1 LRLGLWIPSG
11 MSKRAGPP
19 LFELLRERGES
30 PIHIEPGSR
39 PGTPGPT
46 AQTPARP
53 ASAAAPAEAPTGTP
67 KPKPE
72 QAPSRAREL
81 DSGIPW
87 STGGVTRAERS
98 AATFEDEPAQS
109 GEIKLSATKFYLG
122 IAVAL
127 VLIVGAWAAG
137 YKLGQREATQQL
149 AASVRYESVVVPP
162 RAVGS
167 STEQAPDRT
176 VEANPQRPTAEPT
189 RQAPAQQPAARPS
202 PLPANWALLADGL
215 RAADPRV
222 PGTNY
227 LELATLPA
235 DQAADALNFLA
246 GRGVRAIGV
255 PVDSGARA
263 GNNPSRYTLY
273 SLGLAVPSGQYSSTT
288 SERRDHE
295 RLVASIGAD
304 WMRDRRGGSNFSQ
317 TLWRR
322 YDP

>member
-1 LRLGLWIPSG
+1 

-19 LFELLRERGES
+19 LFELLRERGE
-30 PIHIEPGSR
+30 PPVNIEPGAQR
-39 PGTPGPT
+39 PAPEPT
-46 AQTPARP
+46 A
-53 ASAAAPAEAPTGTP
+53 APSPEP
-67 KPKPE
+67 KPKPTPRP
-72 QAPSRAREL
+72 APTRET

-98 AATFEDEPAQS
+98 AATFEDEPIQN
-109 GEIKLSATKFYLG
+109 GDFRISATKLYLA
-122 IAVAL
+122 IAIAL

-137 YKLGQREATQQL
+137 YQIGQREATEQL
-149 AASVRYESVVVPP
+149 AASVRDESVVVPP
-162 RAVGS
+162 RSMGDPQGS
-167 STEQAPDRT
+167 ESTPNSNSTQPTTSPVVSSEPQTQPKQAAP
-176 VEANPQRPTAEPT
+176 V
-189 RQAPAQQPAARPS
+189 RQA
-202 PLPANWALLADGL
+202 PLPANWVLLADGL
-215 RAADPRV
+215 RAGDPRI

-227 LELATLPA
+227 LELATLPRE
-235 DQAADALNFLA
+235 QAEDALNFLA

-255 PVDSGARA
+255 PVDSRGRD
-263 GNNPSRYTLY
+263 GNNPSRYTLI

>member
-1 LRLGLWIPSG
+1 

-30 PIHIEPGSR
+30 PINVEPGSR
-39 PGTPGPT
+39 QPAGDTEPV
-46 AQTPARP
+46 ASRAETPARS
-53 ASAAAPAEAPTGTP
+53 ASSS
-67 KPKPE
+67 
-72 QAPSRAREL
+72 APSARES

-87 STGGVTRAERS
+87 SGGGVTRAERS
-98 AATFEDEPAQS
+98 AATFEDEPVQS
-109 GEIKLSATKFYLG
+109 GEFRVSATRLYLCVA
-122 IAVAL
+122 IAL

-137 YKLGQREATQQL
+137 YRLGQREATRQL
-149 AASVRYESVVVPP
+149 AASVRDESVVVPP
-162 RAVGS
+162 RGAGVQEPE
-167 STEQAPDRT
+167 EQQI
-176 VEANPQRPTAEPT
+176 E
-189 RQAPAQQPAARPS
+189 APAGGPADAGASERSPPLASEARPAA
-202 PLPANWALLADGL
+202 LPADWVLLADRL
-215 RAADPRV
+215 RAGDPRI

-227 LELATLPA
+227 LELATLPRE
-235 DQAADALNFLA
+235 QAEDALNFLA

-255 PVDSGARA
+255 PVDSRARA
-263 GNNPSRYTLY
+263 DNNPSRYTLY

-295 RLVASIGAD
+295 RLVAAIGAD

>member
-1 LRLGLWIPSG
+1 

-30 PIHIEPGSR
+30 PINVEPGAR
-39 PGTPGPT
+39 NPGSEPAGGARSEATDPGMP
-46 AQTPARP
+46 PRSGGK
-53 ASAAAPAEAPTGTP
+53 AS
-67 KPKPE
+67 PE
-72 QAPSRAREL
+72 T

-98 AATFEDEPAQS
+98 AATFEDEPAPQ
-109 GEIKLSATKFYLG
+109 GEVRISSTKLYLG
-122 IAVAL
+122 VAIAL

-137 YKLGQREATQQL
+137 YQLGQREATKQL
-149 AASVRYESVVVPP
+149 AASVRDESIVVPP
-162 RAVGS
+162 RAVGES
-167 STEQAPDRT
+167 EAPPGEQGEAPAGSAGGSGVGARTERA
-176 VEANPQRPTAEPT
+176 AETPPT
-189 RQAPAQQPAARPS
+189 RSP
-202 PLPANWALLADGL
+202 PLPANWVLLADGL
-215 RAADPRV
+215 RAGDPRV

-227 LELATLPA
+227 LELATLPRE
-235 DQAADALNFLA
+235 QAEDALNFLA
-246 GRGVRAIGV
+246 ARGVRAIGV
-255 PVDSGARA
+255 PVDSRGRA
-263 GNNPSRYTLY
+263 GNNPSRYTLI

-288 SERRDHE
+288 AERRDHE

>member
-1 LRLGLWIPSG
+1 

-30 PIHIEPGSR
+30 PHSGADAARARDEQAQLHAQPKAPQKPQPSAPAAEPKPAPR
-39 PGTPGPT
+39 
-46 AQTPARP
+46 PARE
-53 ASAAAPAEAPTGTP
+53 S
-67 KPKPE
+67 
-72 QAPSRAREL
+72 

-87 STGGVTRAERS
+87 SSGGVTRAERS
-98 AATFEDEPAQS
+98 AATFEDEPTHA
-109 GEIKLSATKFYLG
+109 GELRISSAKLYTAV
-122 IAVAL
+122 AVAL
-127 VLIVGAWAAG
+127 ACIVVAWVAG
-137 YKLGQREATQQL
+137 YRIGHGAGKAEMTALL
-149 AASVRYESVVVPP
+149 PDDPVVNPP
-162 RAVGS
+162 RQINPGG
-167 STEQAPDRT
+167 TGNQAGTPSGGQSGT
-176 VEANPQRPTAEPT
+176 PAGAQTRPTNPSGNQT
-189 RQAPAQQPAARPS
+189 APQQTQPPAV
-202 PLPANWALLADGL
+202 LPQNWALLADGL

-227 LELATLPA
+227 LELATLPEE
-235 DQAADALNFLA
+235 QALDALAFLA
-246 GRGVRAIGV
+246 SRGVRAIGS
-255 PVDSGARA
+255 PVDSGGRS

-273 SLGLAVPSGQYSSTT
+273 SLGLAVPSGQYSSTA